1 MSREIPHHLIEPSV
15 AVGKNG
21 ITEKVI
27 EEIKNQLKRKRI
39 IKIKLH
45 GQSKLSRLEV
55 ARELATRTNA
65 KLIDVRGF
73 TVVLTRKKQ
82 KL

>member
-1 MSREIPHHLIEPSV
+1 MSREIPHQLIEPSV

-21 ITEKVI
+21 VTDKVI
-27 EEIKNQLKRKRI
+27 AEIKSQLKRRRI
-39 IKIKLH
+39 IKVKLH
-45 GQSKLSRLEV
+45 GESKLSRLEV
-55 ARELATRTNA
+55 AKQLAVRTES